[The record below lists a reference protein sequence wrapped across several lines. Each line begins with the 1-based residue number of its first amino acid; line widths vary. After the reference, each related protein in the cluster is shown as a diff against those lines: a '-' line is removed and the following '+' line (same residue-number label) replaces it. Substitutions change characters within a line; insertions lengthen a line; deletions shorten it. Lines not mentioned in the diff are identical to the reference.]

1 MHRPPRSRPAPRHPR
16 RPDPPR
22 RPAGAP
28 NRDRRQ
34 AGRFYTTAN
43 PFRHPA
49 FLAWAGAAGLPE
61 ARIVEPFAGS
71 NRLIR
76 FLVAMGLCRDF
87 RSYDLEP
94 AGPQVLRRDTLASF
108 PAGFPVCVTNP
119 PWLARNS
126 ATLRGLD
133 FPDCAFPD
141 LYLHCLDHCLRHCR
155 FVAALVPESFLRN
168 GVRFDTFRSRLR
180 GFVSLTARL
189 FAETGHPVGLALFGP
204 DRADDAVVW
213 TDRRRL
219 GSLKALEAL
228 RPEPRPDGPPL
239 RFNDPAGR
247 LGLHALDDTR
257 GPSIRFC
264 EGRELDGYL
273 VKPTGRHI
281 TRIGVAGGIRIEEWN
296 EFLHEFR
303 ERTQDVLLTSSK
315 GLRRDGRYRRR
326 LDWRLARGI
335 VHHA

>member
-1 MHRPPRSRPAPRHPR
+1 MHRP
-16 RPDPPR
+16 PPR
-22 RPAGAP
+22 RPALRPAGPSPSSRPARSP
-28 NRDRRQ
+28 DHARRQ
-34 AGRFYTTAN
+34 AGRFYTAAN
-43 PFRHPA
+43 PFHHPA
-49 FLAWAGAAGLPE
+49 FRAWAGAAGLPE

-76 FLVAMGLCRDF
+76 FLEAMELCRDF
-87 RSYDLEP
+87 RAYDLDP
-94 AGPQVLRRDTLASF
+94 ADPRVRRRDTLASF
-108 PAGFPVCVTNP
+108 PTGFPVCVTNP

-126 ATLRGLD
+126 ATVRGLD
-133 FPDCAFPD
+133 FPDCAYPD
-141 LYLHCLDHCLRHCR
+141 LYLLCLDRCLRHCR
-155 FVAALVPESFLRN
+155 FVAALVPESFLRG
-168 GVRFDTFRSRLR
+168 GVRFDIFRSRLR

-189 FAETGHPVGLALFGP
+189 FAETGHPAGLALFGP
-204 DRADDAVVW
+204 GRSDDAVVW
-213 TDRRRL
+213 MDDRRL
-219 GSLKALEAL
+219 GSLPTLEAL
-228 RPEPRPDGPPL
+228 RPEPKPDGPPL

-264 EGRELDGYL
+264 EGRELDGYR

-281 TRIGVAGGIRIEEWN
+281 TRIALEGEIRIRAWN
-296 EFLHEFR
+296 EYLAEFR

>member
-1 MHRPPRSRPAPRHPR
+1 MHRPPA
-16 RPDPPR
+16 R
-22 RPAGAP
+22 RPARPRRSPGPAGSP
-28 NRDRRQ
+28 ERARRQ

-49 FLAWAGAAGLPE
+49 FLDWAGAAGLPE

-71 NRLIR
+71 NRLVR
-76 FLVAMGLCRDF
+76 FLEGMDLCRDF
-87 RSYDLEP
+87 RAYDLEP
-94 AGPQVLRRDTLASF
+94 ADSRVRRRDTLDSF
-108 PAGFPVCVTNP
+108 PTGFPVCVTNP

-126 ATLRGLD
+126 ATFRGLD
-133 FPDCAFPD
+133 FPDCDYPD
-141 LYLHCLDHCLRHCR
+141 LYLHCLDRCLRHCR
-155 FVAALVPESFLRN
+155 FVAALVPESFLRV
-168 GVRFDTFRSRLR
+168 GVRFGAFRPRLR

-189 FAETGHPVGLALFGP
+189 FAETGHPTGLALFGP
-204 DRADDAVVW
+204 DRAADAVVW
-213 TDRRRL
+213 MDDRRL
-219 GSLKALEAL
+219 GSLRTLERL
-228 RPEPRPDGPPL
+228 RPEPRPEGPQM

-264 EGRELDGYL
+264 EGRELDGYR
-273 VKPTGRHI
+273 VKPTGRHL
-281 TRIGVAGGIRIEEWN
+281 TRIALEGDLRIHAWN
-296 EFLHEFR
+296 EYLRDFR